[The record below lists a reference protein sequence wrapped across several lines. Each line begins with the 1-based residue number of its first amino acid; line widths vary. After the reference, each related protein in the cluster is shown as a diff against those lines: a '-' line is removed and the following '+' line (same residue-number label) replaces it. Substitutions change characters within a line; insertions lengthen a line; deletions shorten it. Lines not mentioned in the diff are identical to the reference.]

1 MAKIILAFAIA
12 FFGAM
17 TVFASAAEACV
28 SCNYVPNVV
37 NSPSKSSGAKRYKKE
52 RVNRAAKKRKARP
65 AKKRAVKRKTITK
78 KVETAKTAPIKT
90 ETKNE
95 SSSISA
101 APHEMDEASIQ
112 EAFKLAKAKH
122 DLKVA
127 RAKARIKREEKEKVE
142 TAKTA
147 PVKTE
152 TKNESSSISTA
163 SLDKDET
170 IEVEIKAKDEPKVAR
185 DVGCKKFFPTIGMT
199 LTVSCE

>member
-1 MAKIILAFAIA
+1 MAKTILAFAIA
-12 FFGAM
+12 FLGAM
-17 TVFASAAEACV
+17 TVFAAAAEACI
-28 SCNYVPNVV
+28 SCNYVPEVV
-37 NSPSKSSGAKRYKKE
+37 NSPSKSYGAKRYKKE

-78 KVETAKTAPIKT
+78 KVETAKTAPIKR

-101 APHEMDEASIQ
+101 APLEMDEASIQ
-112 EAFKLAKAKH
+112 EAFNLAKAKH

-147 PVKTE
+147 PIKME

-170 IEVEIKAKDEPKVAR
+170 IEMEIKAKDEPKVAR
-185 DVGCKKFFPTIGMT
+185 DVGCKKFFPSVGMT

>member
-28 SCNYVPNVV
+28 SCEYVPNVV
-37 NSPSKSSGAKRYKKE
+37 NSPSKSYGAKRYKKK

-78 KVETAKTAPIKT
+78 
-90 ETKNE
+90 
-95 SSSISA
+95 
-101 APHEMDEASIQ
+101 
-112 EAFKLAKAKH
+112 
-122 DLKVA
+122 
-127 RAKARIKREEKEKVE
+127 KVE

>member
-1 MAKIILAFAIA
+1 MAKILLAFAIA

-28 SCNYVPNVV
+28 SCEYVPNVV
-37 NSPSKSSGAKRYKKE
+37 NSPSKSYGAKRYKKE
-52 RVNRAAKKRKARP
+52 RVNRAAKKR
-65 AKKRAVKRKTITK
+65 AVKRKTVTK

-90 ETKNE
+90 ETENE

-101 APHEMDEASIQ
+101 APRETDEASIQ

-142 TAKTA
+142 TAKAA
-147 PVKTE
+147 PIKTE

-170 IEVEIKAKDEPKVAR
+170 IEMEIKAKDEPKVAR
-185 DVGCKKFFPTIGMT
+185 DVGCKKFFPSVGMT

>member
-1 MAKIILAFAIA
+1 MAKILLAFAIA

-17 TVFASAAEACV
+17 TVFASTAEACI
-28 SCNYVPNVV
+28 SCNYVPSVV

-65 AKKRAVKRKTITK
+65 AKKVD
-78 KVETAKTAPIKT
+78 TAKTTPIKT
-90 ETKNE
+90 ETKHEN
-95 SSSISA
+95 STIST
-101 APHEMDEASIQ
+101 APLEMDEASIQ
-112 EAFKLAKAKH
+112 EAFNLAKAKH

-142 TAKTA
+142 TAKAA
-147 PVKTE
+147 PIKTE

-170 IEVEIKAKDEPKVAR
+170 IEMEIKAKDEPKVAR
-185 DVGCKKFFPTIGMT
+185 DVGCKKFFPSVGMT
-199 LTVSCE
+199 LTVPCQ

>member
-1 MAKIILAFAIA
+1 
-12 FFGAM
+12 
-17 TVFASAAEACV
+17 
-28 SCNYVPNVV
+28 
-37 NSPSKSSGAKRYKKE
+37 SGAKRYKKE
-52 RVNRAAKKRKARP
+52 RVNRA

-78 KVETAKTAPIKT
+78 KVETAKTAPIKR

-101 APHEMDEASIQ
+101 APLEMDEASIQ
-112 EAFKLAKAKH
+112 EAFNLAKAKH

-147 PVKTE
+147 PIKME

-170 IEVEIKAKDEPKVAR
+170 IEMEIKAKDEPKVAR
-185 DVGCKKFFPTIGMT
+185 DVGCKKFFPSVGMT

>member
-17 TVFASAAEACV
+17 TVFTSAAEACI
-28 SCNYVPNVV
+28 SCDYVPNVV
-37 NSPSKSSGAKRYKKE
+37 NSPSKSYGAKRYKKE

-65 AKKRAVKRKTITK
+65 AKK
-78 KVETAKTAPIKT
+78 VETAKTAPIKT

-95 SSSISA
+95 SSSISM
-101 APHEMDEASIQ
+101 APVEMDEASIQ
-112 EAFKLAKAKH
+112 EAFNLAKAKH

-127 RAKARIKREEKEKVE
+127 RAKARNKREEKEKVE

-147 PVKTE
+147 PIKTE

-170 IEVEIKAKDEPKVAR
+170 IEMEIKAKDEPKVAR
-185 DVGCKKFFPTIGMT
+185 DVGCKKFFPSVGMT